1 MVGVLGGLVRPII
14 YFWYLLANALEIF
27 ILSLGLP
34 RAMES
39 CEGVAWTPPLALRFH
54 PKSVAWTHNSPLV
67 LTLSPFA

>member
-1 MVGVLGGLVRPII
+1 
-14 YFWYLLANALEIF
+14 LLANALEIF